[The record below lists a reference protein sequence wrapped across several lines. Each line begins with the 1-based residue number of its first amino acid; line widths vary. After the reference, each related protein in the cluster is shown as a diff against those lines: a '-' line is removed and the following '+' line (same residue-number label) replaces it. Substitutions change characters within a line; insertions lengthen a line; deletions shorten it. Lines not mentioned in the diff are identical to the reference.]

1 MVVMGGWLMYGVS
14 MVYSGRC
21 GVPAVM
27 MVSVGRDDDGSVV
40 AMLGDDVVA
49 IKESPLK
56 VVMERRLLDGV
67 GDDVFGGYDDGE
79 VVVLVL
85 VTVKRM
91 LIEIMPPRM
100 RTRSAGRPAAE
111 SLGGGMGERVSRGG
125 KGKRP
130 REGNDERVDELNGQ
144 G

>member
-1 MVVMGGWLMYGVS
+1 MVVMGGGWMLVVS

-85 VTVKRM
+85 VTVGGWCRRCG
-91 LIEIMPPRM
+91 LAVVAA
-100 RTRSAGRPAAE
+100 TGRNF
-111 SLGGGMGERVSRGG
+111 GRRGWCA
-125 KGKRP
+125 P
-130 REGNDERVDELNGQ
+130 
-144 G
+144 